1 MRKVVD
7 TLTRIVPVP
16 FVVAAMLTA
25 SDVAAQT
32 AVTITNWR
40 ELKTVRFGRAQ
51 IRTEVSARRT
61 VRVITEADTTLL
73 VSAELRPDSLRLWH
87 DRIVSDFDKL
97 TTTKYAFENSI
108 LIEPYK
114 IEGAQGYA
122 VTIADTNGVARAV
135 VTDAG
140 GVVEFLDLLLTGVMA
155 ATRFTDADLQRAGP
169 VAETPVSLAKPVTA
183 VYPRNAR
190 LAGVSGTALVQFVV
204 DTSGRARPETINCL
218 EATYKDFA
226 DAAVGTVK
234 TMVFHPA
241 TLEGHKI
248 ERLVQ
253 YPFDFKLN
261 AVLPISPFPVPTRG
275 GRRR

>member
-1 MRKVVD
+1 
-7 TLTRIVPVP
+7 
-16 FVVAAMLTA
+16 MLTTT
-25 SDVAAQT
+25 DLAAQT
-32 AVTITNWR
+32 AVTLTNWR
-40 ELKTVRFGRAQ
+40 ELKTVRFGRVQ

-73 VSAELRPDSLRLWH
+73 VTAELSPDSLRLWH
-87 DRIVSDFDKL
+87 DRILSDFDKL
-97 TTTKYAFENSI
+97 ATTKYAFENSI

-114 IEGAQGYA
+114 IDGANGYA
-122 VTIADTNGVARAV
+122 LTVADSNGVARAV

-155 ATRFTDADLQRAGP
+155 ATRFTDADLNRAGP
-169 VAETPVSLAKPVTA
+169 VVETPVSLAKPVAA

-190 LAGVSGTALVQFVV
+190 LAGVSGKALVQFVV